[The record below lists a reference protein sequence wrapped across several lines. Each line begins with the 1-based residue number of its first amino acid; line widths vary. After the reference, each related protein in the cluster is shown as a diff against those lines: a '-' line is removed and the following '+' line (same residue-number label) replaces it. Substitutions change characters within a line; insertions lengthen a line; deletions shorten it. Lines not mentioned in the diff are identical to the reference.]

1 MQEPGANEDLLA
13 IILNSLDDWDENMQ
27 EECAKAFARP
37 IQEDNVNEL
46 NSQRILKQA
55 VDILTNED
63 VTRETLINAWIEV
76 FRNVVGKVK
85 TSYVQ

>member
-1 MQEPGANEDLLA
+1 
-13 IILNSLDDWDENMQ
+13 
-27 EECAKAFARP
+27 
-37 IQEDNVNEL
+37 VNEL